1 MGRGAHDAGAVGSR
15 SSSCRRR
22 RPRYMWCGIRKPSGA
37 RATSICAGSA
47 YVHGACPCSCFDG
60 YGQAIKKVDSTELSA
75 ATATAVPSDHQER
88 SKRKELNQRVATAI
102 KPHPFLGGV
111 NWRCSGGSAII
122 HTHGPMASRTP
133 ISSCT
138 LFPFVTSRRTATARR
153 HLTPGAPP
161 PQQTSAPT
169 NSSPHHS
176 TPRARA
182 PPPPPIE
189 PEPPHPTPRRMQG
202 RLSVS
207 PPGR

>member
-1 MGRGAHDAGAVGSR
+1 MLAAEPAARGEPHGEISGGRAAIVDVEVHAGRGHHRAAVELVGRGAHDAGAAGSR

-22 RPRYMWCGIRKPSGA
+22 RPPAAVHVVRHQETFRRTHHLHLRRQRVRA
-37 RATSICAGSA
+37 RCAPLLVLRRVRTS
-47 YVHGACPCSCFDG
+47 D
-60 YGQAIKKVDSTELSA
+60 QKVDSAELCA

-138 LFPFVTSRRTATARR
+138 LFLFVTSRRTATARR

-161 PQQTSAPT
+161 PQPA
-169 NSSPHHS
+169 
-176 TPRARA
+176 
-182 PPPPPIE
+182 
-189 PEPPHPTPRRMQG
+189 
-202 RLSVS
+202 
-207 PPGR
+207 